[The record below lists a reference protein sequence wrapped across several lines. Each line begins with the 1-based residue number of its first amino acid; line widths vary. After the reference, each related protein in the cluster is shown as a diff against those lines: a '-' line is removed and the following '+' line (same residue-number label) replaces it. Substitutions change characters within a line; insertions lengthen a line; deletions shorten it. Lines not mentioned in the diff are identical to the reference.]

1 MNKDEKIVKLKL
13 DIIFKRVFGNERN
26 VEIIAAF
33 ISDMLD
39 IPRNRITHVEIKNVE
54 LPPEEID
61 QKFSRLDLN
70 LIVDNRKVNVEMQIN
85 KEAAYKERTL
95 FYWAK
100 LYSEDLESGAD
111 YTELSQT
118 ICVNIINFNLFDC
131 DNYHSHFLLKEKERD
146 EVMTDKLAIHFFELK
161 KVGKFKKNK
170 RMEDWLTLI
179 NAETEDDLM
188 ALQQSTS
195 IPEIQKTIVILREM
209 SADEKI
215 REEARRREK
224 RLHDEATAL
233 NFARKEGRAEGKA
246 EGIAEGRAKGIEEG
260 RAEGIEE
267 GRAKGIEEGRVE
279 RDAELAEIMRKKG
292 FTEEQIKDLLGE

>member
-1 MNKDEKIVKLKL
+1 MKSEEKIVMLKL
-13 DIIFKRVFGNERN
+13 DIIFKRVFGNEN
-26 VEIIAAF
+26 NTEIIAGF

-39 IPRNRITHVEIKNVE
+39 IPREKITKVVIKNVE

-70 LIVDNRKVNVEMQIN
+70 LYVDGRKINIEMQVN

-100 LYSEDLESGAD
+100 LYSEDLDSGAD
-111 YTELSQT
+111 YSTLSET
-118 ICVNIINFNLFDC
+118 ICVNIINFNLFEC
-131 DNYHSHFLLKEKERD
+131 DSYHSHFMLKEKERD

-161 KVGKFKKNK
+161 KVGKYKRNK

-179 NAETEDDLM
+179 NAETEGDLM
-188 ALQQSTS
+188 ALQQNTS

-209 SADEKI
+209 SADEQI

-233 NFARKEGRAEGKA
+233 NHARK
-246 EGIAEGRAKGIEEG
+246 EGIAEGEAIGEARG
-260 RAEGIEE
+260 RAEGEAIGEARGRAE
-267 GRAKGIEEGRVE
+267 GRSE
-279 RDAELAEIMRKKG
+279 RDAELADMWRKKG
-292 FTEEQIKDLLGE
+292 YTEEQIKDLLGEL

>member
-1 MNKDEKIVKLKL
+1 MNAEEKIVMLKL
-13 DIIFKRVFGNERN
+13 DIIFKRVFGNEKN
-26 VEIIAAF
+26 TEIIAGF

-39 IPRNRITHVEIKNVE
+39 IPREKITKVVIKNVE

-70 LIVDNRKVNVEMQIN
+70 LYVDGRKINIEMQVN
-85 KEAAYKERTL
+85 KESAYKERTL

-100 LYSEDLESGAD
+100 LYSDDLDSGEDYSA
-111 YTELSQT
+111 LSQT

-131 DNYHSHFLLKEKERD
+131 ENYHSHFMLKEKERD

-161 KVGKFKKNK
+161 KVGKYKRNK

-179 NAETEDDLM
+179 NAETEGDLM
-188 ALQQSTS
+188 ALQQNTS

-233 NFARKEGRAEGKA
+233 NHARKEGIEEGIEKGRAEGEA
-246 EGIAEGRAKGIEEG
+246 IGEARG
-260 RAEGIEE
+260 RAEGI
-267 GRAKGIEEGRVE
+267 ASV
-279 RDAELAEIMRKKG
+279 AEAMRKKG
-292 FTEEQIKDLLGE
+292 YTEEQIKDLLGEL

>member
-1 MNKDEKIVKLKL
+1 LKSEEKIVMLKL
-13 DIIFKRVFGNERN
+13 DIIFKRVFGNEKN
-26 VEIIAAF
+26 TEIITGF

-39 IPRNRITHVEIKNVE
+39 IPREKITKVVIKNVE

-70 LIVDNRKVNVEMQIN
+70 LYVDGRKINIEMQVN

-100 LYSEDLESGAD
+100 LYSEDLDSGAD
-111 YTELSQT
+111 YSTLSET
-118 ICVNIINFNLFDC
+118 ICVNIINFNLFEC
-131 DNYHSHFLLKEKERD
+131 DNYHSHFMLKEKERD

-179 NAETEDDLM
+179 NAETEGDLM
-188 ALQQSTS
+188 AIQQSTS

-209 SADEKI
+209 SADEQI

-233 NFARKEGRAEGKA
+233 NHARKEGKA
-246 EGIAEGRAKGIEEG
+246 EGKIEERNIIAET
-260 RAEGIEE
+260 
-267 GRAKGIEEGRVE
+267 
-279 RDAELAEIMRKKG
+279 MRKNG
-292 FTEEQIKDLLGE
+292 FTEEQIKLALGENYNI

>member
-1 MNKDEKIVKLKL
+1 MNAEEKIVMLKL
-13 DIIFKRVFGNERN
+13 DIIFKRVFGNEKN
-26 VEIIAAF
+26 TEIIAGF

-39 IPRNRITHVEIKNVE
+39 IPREKITKVVIKNVE

-70 LIVDNRKVNVEMQIN
+70 LYVDGRKINIEMQIN
-85 KEAAYKERTL
+85 KESAYKERTL

-100 LYSEDLESGAD
+100 LYSDDLDSGEDYSA
-111 YTELSQT
+111 LSQT

-131 DNYHSHFLLKEKERD
+131 ENYHSHFMLKEKERD

-161 KVGKFKKNK
+161 KVGKYKRNK

-179 NAETEDDLM
+179 NAETEGDLM
-188 ALQQSTS
+188 ALQQKTS

-233 NFARKEGRAEGKA
+233 NHARKEGIEEGIEKGRAEGEA
-246 EGIAEGRAKGIEEG
+246 IGEARG
-260 RAEGIEE
+260 RAEGI
-267 GRAKGIEEGRVE
+267 ASV
-279 RDAELAEIMRKKG
+279 AEAMRKKG
-292 FTEEQIKDLLGE
+292 YTEKQIKDLLGEL

>member
-1 MNKDEKIVKLKL
+1 MNAEEKIVMLKL
-13 DIIFKRVFGNERN
+13 DIIFKRVFGNEKN
-26 VEIIAAF
+26 TEIIAGF

-39 IPRNRITHVEIKNVE
+39 IPREKITKVVIKNVE

-70 LIVDNRKVNVEMQIN
+70 LYVDGRKINIEMQVN
-85 KEAAYKERTL
+85 KESAYKERTL

-100 LYSEDLESGAD
+100 LYSDDLDSGEDYSA
-111 YTELSQT
+111 LSQT

-131 DNYHSHFLLKEKERD
+131 ENYHSHFMLKEKERD
-146 EVMTDKLAIHFFELK
+146 EIMTDKLAIHFFELK
-161 KVGKFKKNK
+161 KVGKFKRNK

-179 NAETEDDLM
+179 NAETEGDLM

-233 NFARKEGRAEGKA
+233 NHARKEGIEKGRAEGEA
-246 EGIAEGRAKGIEEG
+246 IGEARG
-260 RAEGIEE
+260 RAEGI
-267 GRAKGIEEGRVE
+267 ASV
-279 RDAELAEIMRKKG
+279 AEAMRKKG
-292 FTEEQIKDLLGE
+292 YTEKQIKDLLGEL

>member
-1 MNKDEKIVKLKL
+1 MNSEGKIVKLKI
-13 DIIFKRVFGNERN
+13 DIIFKRVFGNANNE
-26 VEIIAAF
+26 EIIAAF

-39 IPRNRITHVEIKNVE
+39 IPRNRITKIEIKNVE
-54 LPPEEID
+54 LPPEELD

-70 LIVDNRKVNVEMQIN
+70 LFVDGRKINIEMQVN

-100 LYSEDLESGAD
+100 LYSDDLDSGEDYSK
-111 YTELSQT
+111 LSQT

-131 DNYHSHFLLKEKERD
+131 DNYHSHFMLKEKERD
-146 EVMTDKLAIHFFELK
+146 EIMSDKLAIHFFELK
-161 KVGKFKKNK
+161 KVGKFKRNK

-179 NAETEDDLM
+179 DAETEGDLM

-195 IPEIQKTIVILREM
+195 IPEIQKTIVILREL
-209 SADEKI
+209 SADEQI

-233 NFARKEGRAEGKA
+233 NHARK
-246 EGIAEGRAKGIEEG
+246 EGIAEGEARG
-260 RAEGIEE
+260 RAEGINE
-267 GRAKGIEEGRVE
+267 GRLEERSII
-279 RDAELAEIMRKKG
+279 AETMRKNG
-292 FTEEQIKDLLGE
+292 FTEEQVKLALGESYNN

>member
-1 MNKDEKIVKLKL
+1 MNAEEKIVMLKL
-13 DIIFKRVFGNERN
+13 DIIFKRVFGNEKN
-26 VEIIAAF
+26 TEIIAGF

-39 IPRNRITHVEIKNVE
+39 IPREKITKVVIKNVE

-70 LIVDNRKVNVEMQIN
+70 LYVDGRKINIEMQIN
-85 KEAAYKERTL
+85 KESAYKERTL

-100 LYSEDLESGAD
+100 LYSDDLDSGEDYSA
-111 YTELSQT
+111 LSQT

-131 DNYHSHFLLKEKERD
+131 ENYHSHFMLKEKERD
-146 EVMTDKLAIHFFELK
+146 EIMTDKLAIHFFELK
-161 KVGKFKKNK
+161 KVGKYKRNK

-179 NAETEDDLM
+179 NAETEGDLM
-188 ALQQSTS
+188 ALQQNTS

-224 RLHDEATAL
+224 RLHDEATGL
-233 NFARKEGRAEGKA
+233 NHARK
-246 EGIAEGRAKGIEEG
+246 
-260 RAEGIEE
+260 EGIEE
-267 GRAKGIEEGRVE
+267 GIEKSRAEGIASV
-279 RDAELAEIMRKKG
+279 AEAMRKKG
-292 FTEEQIKDLLGE
+292 YTEKQIKDLLGEL

>member
-1 MNKDEKIVKLKL
+1 MNKDEKIVKLKI
-13 DIIFKRVFGNERN
+13 DIIFKRVFGNEQN
-26 VEIIAAF
+26 EEIIAAF

-54 LPPEEID
+54 LLPEEID

-70 LIVDNRKVNVEMQIN
+70 LIVDGRKVNIEMQVN

-111 YTELSQT
+111 YSELSQT

-131 DNYHSHFLLKEKERD
+131 ENYHSHFLLKEKERD
-146 EVMTDKLAIHFFELK
+146 EIMTDKLAIHFFELK

-179 NAETEDDLM
+179 NAETEGDLM
-188 ALQQSTS
+188 ALQQSTT

-209 SADEKI
+209 SADEQI

-233 NFARKEGRAEGKA
+233 GHAKREGKA
-246 EGIAEGRAKGIEEG
+246 
-260 RAEGIEE
+260 
-267 GRAKGIEEGRVE
+267 E
-279 RDAELAEIMRKKG
+279 RDAELAEMWRKKG
-292 FTEEQIKDLLGE
+292 FTEEQIKDLLGENYTG

>member
-1 MNKDEKIVKLKL
+1 MNAEEKIVMLKL
-13 DIIFKRVFGNERN
+13 DIIFKRVFGNEKN
-26 VEIIAAF
+26 TEIIAGF

-39 IPRNRITHVEIKNVE
+39 IPREKITKVVIKNVE

-70 LIVDNRKVNVEMQIN
+70 LYVDGRKINIEMQIN
-85 KEAAYKERTL
+85 KESAYKERTL

-100 LYSEDLESGAD
+100 LYSDDLDSGEDYSA
-111 YTELSQT
+111 LSQT
-118 ICVNIINFNLFDC
+118 ICVNIINFNLLDC
-131 DNYHSHFLLKEKERD
+131 ENYHSHFMLKEKERD
-146 EVMTDKLAIHFFELK
+146 EIMTDKLAIHFFELK
-161 KVGKFKKNK
+161 KVGKYKRNK

-179 NAETEDDLM
+179 NAETEGDLM
-188 ALQQSTS
+188 ALQQNTS

-233 NFARKEGRAEGKA
+233 NHARKEGIE
-246 EGIAEGRAKGIEEG
+246 EGIEKG
-260 RAEGIEE
+260 RAEGI
-267 GRAKGIEEGRVE
+267 ASV
-279 RDAELAEIMRKKG
+279 AEAMRKKG
-292 FTEEQIKDLLGE
+292 YTEEQIKDLLGEL

>member
-1 MNKDEKIVKLKL
+1 MDREEKIVKLKI
-13 DIIFKRVFGNERN
+13 DIIFKRVFGNEQN
-26 VEIIAAF
+26 EEIIAAF

-39 IPRNRITHVEIKNVE
+39 IPRNRIIHVEIKNVE

-70 LIVDNRKVNVEMQIN
+70 LIVDGRKVNIEMQVN
-85 KEAAYKERTL
+85 RDMAYKERTL
-95 FYWAK
+95 YYWSK
-100 LYSEDLESGAD
+100 LYSDDLKSGDD
-111 YTELSQT
+111 YSELSQT

-131 DNYHSHFLLKEKERD
+131 EDYHSHFLLKEKERD

-161 KVGKFKKNK
+161 KVVKFKKNK

-179 NAETEDDLM
+179 NAETEGDLM

-195 IPEIQKTIVILREM
+195 IPEIQKTIVILREL

-233 NFARKEGRAEGKA
+233 NFAKREGETAA
-246 EGIAEGRAKGIEEG
+246 FTTVIET
-260 RAEGIEE
+260 
-267 GRAKGIEEGRVE
+267 
-279 RDAELAEIMRKKG
+279 MRKNG
-292 FTEEQIKDLLGE
+292 FTEEQIRLALGENYTG

>member
-1 MNKDEKIVKLKL
+1 MNAEEKIVMLKL
-13 DIIFKRVFGNERN
+13 DIIFKRVFGNEKN
-26 VEIIAAF
+26 TEIIAGF

-39 IPRNRITHVEIKNVE
+39 IPREKITKVVIKNVE

-70 LIVDNRKVNVEMQIN
+70 LYVDGRKINIEMQVN
-85 KEAAYKERTL
+85 KESAYKERTL

-100 LYSEDLESGAD
+100 LYSDDLDSGEDYSA
-111 YTELSQT
+111 LSQT

-131 DNYHSHFLLKEKERD
+131 ENYHSHFMLKEKERD
-146 EVMTDKLAIHFFELK
+146 EIMTDKLAIHFFELK
-161 KVGKFKKNK
+161 KVGKYKRNK

-179 NAETEDDLM
+179 NAETEGDLM
-188 ALQQSTS
+188 ALQQNTS

-233 NFARKEGRAEGKA
+233 NHARKEGIA
-246 EGIAEGRAKGIEEG
+246 EGIAEGEARGREAERASI
-260 RAEGIEE
+260 AETI
-267 GRAKGIEEGRVE
+267 
-279 RDAELAEIMRKKG
+279 RKNG
-292 FTEEQIKDLLGE
+292 FTEEQIKLALGESYNN

>member
-1 MNKDEKIVKLKL
+1 MNAEEKIVMLKL
-13 DIIFKRVFGNERN
+13 DIIFKRVFGNEKN
-26 VEIIAAF
+26 TEIIAGF

-39 IPRNRITHVEIKNVE
+39 IPREKITKVVIKNVE

-70 LIVDNRKVNVEMQIN
+70 LYVDGRKINIEMQIN
-85 KEAAYKERTL
+85 KESAYKERTL

-100 LYSEDLESGAD
+100 LYSDDLDSGEDYSA
-111 YTELSQT
+111 LSQT

-131 DNYHSHFLLKEKERD
+131 ENYHSHFMLKEKERD

-161 KVGKFKKNK
+161 KVGKYKRNK

-179 NAETEDDLM
+179 NAETEGDLM
-188 ALQQSTS
+188 ALQQNTS

-233 NFARKEGRAEGKA
+233 NHARKEGIA
-246 EGIAEGRAKGIEEG
+246 EGIAEGEARGREAERASI
-260 RAEGIEE
+260 AET
-267 GRAKGIEEGRVE
+267 
-279 RDAELAEIMRKKG
+279 MRKNG
-292 FTEEQIKDLLGE
+292 FTEEQIKLALGESYNN

>member
-1 MNKDEKIVKLKL
+1 MIPLNAEEKIVMLKL
-13 DIIFKRVFGNERN
+13 DIIFKRVFGNEKN
-26 VEIIAAF
+26 TEIIAGF

-39 IPRNRITHVEIKNVE
+39 IPREKITKVVIKNVE
-54 LPPEEID
+54 LPPDEID

-70 LIVDNRKVNVEMQIN
+70 LYVDGRKINIEMQVN
-85 KEAAYKERTL
+85 KESAYKERTL

-100 LYSEDLESGAD
+100 LYSDDLDSGEDYSA
-111 YTELSQT
+111 LSQT

-131 DNYHSHFLLKEKERD
+131 ENYHSHFMLKEKERD

-161 KVGKFKKNK
+161 KVGKYKRNK

-179 NAETEDDLM
+179 NAETEGDLM
-188 ALQQSTS
+188 ALQQNTS

-209 SADEKI
+209 SADEQI

-233 NFARKEGRAEGKA
+233 NHARKEGIEKGRAEGEA
-246 EGIAEGRAKGIEEG
+246 IGEARG
-260 RAEGIEE
+260 RAEGI
-267 GRAKGIEEGRVE
+267 ASV
-279 RDAELAEIMRKKG
+279 AEAMRKKG
-292 FTEEQIKDLLGE
+292 YTEEQIKDLLGEL

>member
-1 MNKDEKIVKLKL
+1 MNKDDKIVKLKI
-13 DIIFKRVFGNERN
+13 DIIFKRVFGNEQN

-70 LIVDNRKVNVEMQIN
+70 LTVDSRKVNIEMQVN

-100 LYSEDLESGAD
+100 LYSEDLESGED
-111 YTELSQT
+111 YSELSQT

-170 RMEDWLTLI
+170 RMEDWLALI
-179 NAETEDDLM
+179 NAETEGDLM
-188 ALQQSTS
+188 TLQQSTV

-209 SADEKI
+209 SADEQI
-215 REEARRREK
+215 REAASRREK

-233 NFARKEGRAEGKA
+233 NHARK
-246 EGIAEGRAKGIEEG
+246 EGIAEGEARG
-260 RAEGIEE
+260 RAEGEVIGEARGRAE
-267 GRAKGIEEGRVE
+267 GRAE
-279 RDAELAEIMRKKG
+279 RDAELAAIMREKG
-292 FTEEQIKDLLGE
+292 FTEEQIKGLLGE